1 MTIRFFT
8 QNNGTL
14 ISASE
19 AKRLPILTYLSGPI
33 NSLTGAAFLSQRE
46 GPFEKDV
53 IVVDVGGTTTDTCVL
68 QPTGLPRP
76 AAAFSSLS
84 GARTNFSV
92 PDLRSVGLGGGSLV
106 HVDQD
111 TGNVTIG
118 PDSVGYELESRSQ
131 IFGGSDLTVTDVVST
146 TKRGSSIRKHIT
158 KAYSGGSIEIA
169 SDVVDKVEKEIARL
183 LATVIDEVKTEAGLV
198 DIILVGGGI
207 HLVPETIHGVEKIL
221 RPSYG
226 HVANAIGAAMAR
238 VSHKIDQIVSI
249 LQTSSEAQ
257 ELSRQCQRTLEEASF
272 KGILNAQ
279 IVEKR
284 TLALSYSTTP
294 EVRIITTAVGDAP
307 LDIPIEQS
315 GQNGTDDISAH
326 NQDDKRNQDVN
337 FSPRDSSSVIPDL
350 AKNVK
355 DYRPS
360 VSSGKWQLSETDIV
374 FISEG
379 CGILGCG
386 GGGDPYLSFLAALS
400 LVQSGQSIIVV
411 DPTSIPSDAA
421 VPAVGFMGS
430 PDILSERLPSGEE

>member
-1 MTIRFFT
+1 M
-8 QNNGTL
+8 
-14 ISASE
+14 
-19 AKRLPILTYLSGPI
+19 
-33 NSLTGAAFLSQRE
+33 TGAAFLCQKE
-46 GPFEKDV
+46 GPFDKDV

-92 PDLRSVGLGGGSLV
+92 PDLRSIGLGGGSLV
-106 HVDQD
+106 HVDQE
-111 TGNVTIG
+111 TGNVTVG

-131 IFGGSDLTVTDVVST
+131 IFGGPDLTVTDVVST
-146 TKRGSSIRKHIT
+146 TERGSPILEHLT
-158 KAYSGGSIEIA
+158 KKSSEGSIE
-169 SDVVDKVEKEIARL
+169 VVSSVLDKVEKEIARL

-207 HLVPETIHGVEKIL
+207 YLVPENIHGVSKIL
-221 RPSYG
+221 RPRYG
-226 HVANAIGAAMAR
+226 HVANAVGAAMAR

-249 LQTSSEAQ
+249 PQTSSEAQ
-257 ELSRQCQRTLEEASF
+257 ELSRQCQRTLEEASH
-272 KGILNAQ
+272 KGIVNAQ
-279 IVEKR
+279 VVEKR

-294 EVRIITTAVGDAP
+294 EIRIITTAVGDAP
-307 LDIPIEQS
+307 LDTLVEQGTPTEQS
-315 GQNGTDDISAH
+315 GQNDTGEISAQ
-326 NQDDKRNQDVN
+326 NQDDKWNQGVN
-337 FSPRDSSSVIPDL
+337 ASPRHSSSVIPDL

-400 LVQSGQSIIVV
+400 LVQAGQTITVV
-411 DPTSIPSDAA
+411 DPTSVPSSAV